1 MSVTAFAAQTAA
13 RFARARKVA
22 DAVLFEGSPLHPYR
36 TSASGALLRRQCGA
50 LVPPAWGAGS
60 EEHDFQHTECLME
73 PGPGATLAVEL
84 RFLRARRRTVQRA
97 CRDGEFETVSE
108 LRVGERLLVP
118 CAEGTEERVEAVATV
133 DELTHGDGIMVA
145 FGRPAGEECEQ
156 ILDDAGRVAGRTV
169 RRGEE
174 IRGLLRLSAH
184 RMAGPCPVLR
194 LTAVVENTSA
204 WAPEAGESAD
214 RDAALPH
221 SLVSAHLLMGLSE
234 GSFLSMS
241 DPPEW
246 ARAAVASC
254 RNLHTW
260 PVLAAEPGRADVMLS
275 APVVLEDHPRI
286 DTQDVSHPDPPWW
299 DSAGEPGGEPAG
311 ERVVVDG
318 RPVGPGSRV
327 RLNPGLRRTDA
338 QDVFLRGRPATV
350 EAVRHDVDGSVH
362 LAVTVDDDP
371 GADVRRERGT
381 FHYFRLDEVTPLED
395 HG

>member
-1 MSVTAFAAQTAA
+1 MSVTAFAPQMEA
-13 RFARARKVA
+13 RFALARKVA
-22 DAVLFEGSPLHPYR
+22 DAVLFEGCPLHPYR
-36 TSASGALLRRQCGA
+36 TSAPGARLRRQCGV

-60 EEHDFQHTECLME
+60 EEYDFQHTECLME

-84 RFLRARRRTVQRA
+84 RFLRARRRMVQRS
-97 CRDGEFETVSE
+97 CSDGDFETVAE
-108 LRVGERLLVP
+108 LRLDERLLVS
-118 CAEGTEERVEAVATV
+118 CDEGTEERVEAVVTV
-133 DELTHGDGIMVA
+133 DELTDGDGVIVA
-145 FGRPAGEECEQ
+145 FGRRAGEECEQ
-156 ILDDAGRVAGRTV
+156 ILDEDGRVVGRTV
-169 RRGEE
+169 RQGEE

-184 RMAGPCPVLR
+184 RVEGPCPLLR
-194 LTAVVENTSA
+194 LTAVVENTSV

-214 RDAALPH
+214 RGAALPH
-221 SLVSAHLLMGLSE
+221 SLISTHLLMGLSA

-246 ARAAVASC
+246 ARAAIASC

-260 PVLAAEPGRADVMLS
+260 PVLSGEPGRADVMLS
-275 APVVLEDHPRI
+275 SPVVLEDHPRTDPQGVPPA
-286 DTQDVSHPDPPWW
+286 DTPWRDPV
-299 DSAGEPGGEPAG
+299 GEPGGEPEG
-311 ERVVVDG
+311 GRIVVNG

-381 FHYFRLDEVTPLED
+381 FHYFRLDEVTPLEG
-395 HG
+395 HV